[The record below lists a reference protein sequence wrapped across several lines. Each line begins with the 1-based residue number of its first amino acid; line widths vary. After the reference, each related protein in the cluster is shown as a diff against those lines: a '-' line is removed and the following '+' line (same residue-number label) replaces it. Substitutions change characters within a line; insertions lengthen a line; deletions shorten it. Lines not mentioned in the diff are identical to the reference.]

1 MEEPNLI
8 QKLRLLIYLV
18 FEKLNMD
25 WPHASIIQW
34 AEYWLKKK
42 KGFSHSFYTL
52 SLGYRTGLTNT
63 CQY

>member
-8 QKLRLLIYLV
+8 QKLILLIYLV

-42 KGFSHSFYTL
+42 KVLAIHFIPSASVI
-52 SLGYRTGLTNT
+52 GLD
-63 CQY
+63 